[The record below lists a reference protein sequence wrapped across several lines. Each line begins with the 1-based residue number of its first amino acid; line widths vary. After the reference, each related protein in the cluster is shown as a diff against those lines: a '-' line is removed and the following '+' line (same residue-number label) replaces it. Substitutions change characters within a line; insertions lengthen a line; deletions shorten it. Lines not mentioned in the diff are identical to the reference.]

1 MQPKCLAKS
10 RSGQSFIVFHNN
22 NDSSLFLS
30 PLSWMPEKNTLEQS
44 SQTTILLAAVV
55 VVAFTAKYF

>member
-1 MQPKCLAKS
+1 
-10 RSGQSFIVFHNN
+10 
-22 NDSSLFLS
+22 
-30 PLSWMPEKNTLEQS
+30 MPEKNTLEQS